1 MIFPPVSTLL
11 VGLMLMMMTNVARN
25 VWCYKA
31 QCERKGEL
39 VMTDIR
45 AGCEKLHFDNRY
57 H

>member
-1 MIFPPVSTLL
+1 MIFPPISTLL